1 MIKLTRLNKSE
12 FLLNADLI
20 EHIELT
26 TDTVVTLTNGTSFVV
41 KEQAE
46 EILDRIVQFR
56 KRMLQAPVMPVSTL
70 REPVNRY

>member
-26 TDTVVTLTNGTSFVV
+26 TDTVVTLTNGTCFVV
-41 KEQAE
+41 QEDAQ
-46 EILDRIVQFR
+46 EILERIVQFKTR
-56 KRMLQAPVMPVSTL
+56 VFQAPVAPVSIL
-70 REPVNRY
+70 REASRR

>member
-26 TDTVVTLTNGTSFVV
+26 TDTVVTLTNGASFVV

-56 KRMLQAPVMPVSTL
+56 KRMLQAPVMPVST

>member
-56 KRMLQAPVMPVSTL
+56 KRTLQASVMPVSTL

>member
-26 TDTVVTLTNGTSFVV
+26 TDTVVTLTNGTCFVV
-41 KEQAE
+41 KEDAE
-46 EILDRIVQFR
+46 EILERIVQFKTR
-56 KRMLQAPVMPVSTL
+56 VFQAPAAPVSIL
-70 REPVNRY
+70 REASRR